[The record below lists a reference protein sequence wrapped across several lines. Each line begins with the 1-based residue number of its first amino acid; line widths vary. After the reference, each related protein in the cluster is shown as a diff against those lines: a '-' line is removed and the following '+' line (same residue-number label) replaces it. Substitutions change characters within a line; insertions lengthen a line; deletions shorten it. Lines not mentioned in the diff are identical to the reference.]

1 MTDNLTP
8 LDVLRRD
15 GWCKDI
21 WRNEKGE
28 HCLMGAFIAAYN
40 NDQMETWNDAEWPG
54 YDIVQDVVREQFP
67 ERGGLG
73 LSSEI
78 LFNNHPDT
86 TFADVEMVL
95 EKAQLR
101 LDEAVA

>member
-15 GWCKDI
+15 GWCKDSLHDD
-21 WRNEKGE
+21 KGQ
-28 HCLMGAFIAAYN
+28 HCMLGAFGVAYGRI
-40 NDQMETWNDAEWPG
+40 DAEWLAAFSACN
-54 YDIVQDVVREQFP
+54 DIIGEQFP
-67 ERGGLG
+67 ER
-73 LSSEI
+73 SEFPCVVF
-78 LFNNHPDT
+78 FNDHPAT

-101 LDEAVA
+101 LDERVA